1 MQKLLLSV
9 LQPGVQQVGH
19 TRRLLLDAERLVG
32 GSRALGHPTLRALDP
47 TSGTLTLDLPPAL
60 AEDLSA
66 DLGQLL
72 QGHGLDRLRPSR
84 GKVLHRWQQQARQA
98 GTPAPI
104 RIELEGQPP
113 LVIDAS
119 TGYAYQEL
127 WVAVEVYLYGVVSKM
142 GGRGQARLHVRD
154 ERLGLRTLRCH
165 KDVLAGEERNRLYR
179 YCGIHARAQQ
189 NTLTGRLEA
198 FEFLEFLEARP
209 TLSRAEAAK
218 LLPAA

>member
-1 MQKLLLSV
+1 MTLTV
-9 LQPGVQQVGH
+9 VVGVPSALISPLV
-19 TRRLLLDAERLVG
+19 RRLLLDAERLVG

-47 TSGTLTLDLPPAL
+47 SSGTLTLDLPPGL
-60 AEDLSA
+60 AADLSA

-72 QGHGLDRLRPSR
+72 LGHGLDRLRPSR
-84 GKVLHRWQQQARQA
+84 GKVLHRWQLQARQA

-189 NTLTGRLEA
+189 NTLSGRLEA
-198 FEFLEFLEARP
+198 FEFLQFLEVKP

-218 LLPAA
+218 LLPAG